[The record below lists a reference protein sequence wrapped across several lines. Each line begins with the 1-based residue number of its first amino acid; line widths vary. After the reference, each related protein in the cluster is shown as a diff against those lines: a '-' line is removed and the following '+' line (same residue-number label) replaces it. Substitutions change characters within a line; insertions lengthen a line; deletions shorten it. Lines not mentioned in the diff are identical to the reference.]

1 MAEGNPQLLLERG
14 EHGKLPPLLV
24 IQGTSDD
31 NLPHDMASN
40 FAAAYRKAGGEAT
53 LHEFEGQPHTFITR
67 NPDSDAAKHALKLM
81 AEFVQGQVR

>member
-67 NPDSDAAKHALKLM
+67 NPDSDASKQALKLM